1 MSGFLDH
8 PFRLR
13 DVGRVAKNILALL
26 VAIVM
31 IVTIMAFAVVI
42 PLKTL
47 VAPFN
52 PAAPSATAE
61 RLVGVEGT
69 DVCFVGWRHEV
80 NDKGE
85 KVGRPYRAYE
95 CRTDSEKLLAAEMAL
110 KTHDAKRGVSA
121 VWLTLL
127 VGGAFF
133 LTVRDSRRQSMK
145 AYADGLRDGDAHTC
159 RSWGEETPG
168 GEIHTLP

>member
-13 DVGRVAKNILALL
+13 NVGHVAKNTLALL

-95 CRTDSEKLLAAEMAL
+95 CRTDSEKLLATEMAL
-110 KTHDAKRGVSA
+110 KAHDVKRGVFA
-121 VWLTLL
+121 AWLAFL

-133 LTVRDSRRQSMK
+133 LTVRHSRRQASE
-145 AYADGLRDGDAHTC
+145 AYAQGLQDGERA
-159 RSWGEETPG
+159 RKSWGEATSG